1 MKSLRYLAVLP
12 LMAAA
17 SQALTLDV
25 QLGYGQPNAPISGG
39 ADSDD
44 TSVVGLGIGTYL
56 TENSHLGLN
65 LSTRDIVD
73 RRPTNP
79 VDSAARTALIDYTYE
94 LNSTGGLKPFIG
106 AGVGYAWIS
115 KASSSTTAKSTT
127 ALASNVFAG
136 IRFEVTE
143 SVDFTLTGRLVQ
155 LYNVDFYPVAGEQ
168 NRQINVFEG
177 IAGLRFKF

>member
-25 QLGYGQPNAPISGG
+25 QLGYGQPSAPISGG
-39 ADSDD
+39 SDADD

-65 LSTRDIVD
+65 LSTRDIDAPGVG
-73 RRPTNP
+73 NP
-79 VDSAARTALIDYTYE
+79 VDAAARTALIDYTYE

-106 AGVGYAWIS
+106 AGVGYAWM
-115 KASSSTTAKSTT
+115 KNTHKSS

-155 LYNVDFYPVAGEQ
+155 LYNVDFYPVAGEE
-168 NRQINVFEG
+168 NRQVNVFEG